1 MNSKRAKLLAA
12 VVGGGAAAAS
22 MVLGVTYDAAGSHS
36 LAGGSGDSS
45 SGNTYVQPTVPQMAF
60 DPTDLSTGVTATA
73 AKPAPTLA
81 TELAAPTMKASAEA
95 TCVNNGQCP

>member
-1 MNSKRAKLLAA
+1 MNRKHVKLLAA

-22 MVLGVTYDAAGSHS
+22 MILGVTYDAADGHS

-45 SGNTYVQPTVPQMAF
+45 SGGTYVQPTVPQMAF
-60 DPTDLSTGVTATA
+60 DPTDLSTGATVTAATPA
-73 AKPAPTLA
+73 ATLA
-81 TELAAPTMKASAEA
+81 TELAAPTMKASPQA

>member
-22 MVLGVTYDAAGSHS
+22 MVLGVTYDAGSHS

-45 SGNTYVQPTVPQMAF
+45 VSTYTQPTVPQMAF
-60 DPTDLSTGVTATA
+60 DPTDLSTGATATA
-73 AKPAPTLA
+73 ATPAPTLA
-81 TELAAPTMKASAEA
+81 TALAAPTMKASAEA